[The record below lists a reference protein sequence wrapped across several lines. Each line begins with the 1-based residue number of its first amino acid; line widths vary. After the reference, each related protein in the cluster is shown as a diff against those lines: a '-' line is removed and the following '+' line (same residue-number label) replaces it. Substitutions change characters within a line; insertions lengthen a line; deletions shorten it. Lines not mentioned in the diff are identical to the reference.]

1 MRRRDFMKAIAGSAA
16 GWPLAAQAQ
25 RPERM
30 LRMCVLL
37 GLAQQDPEAIAR
49 VKAFQLGMRDFGWIE
64 GRNVQIDYRFAG
76 NNQDSI
82 NRNVTELV
90 QLAPDVIVANTTPI
104 LAALRPAT
112 SAIPIV
118 FGLLI
123 RKLPT
128 ASVNCS

>member
-16 GWPLAAQAQ
+16 GWPLAARAQ

-30 LRMCVLL
+30 LRMSVLL